1 MTAGGFRKAGWHWT
15 RKGWKRTP
23 KRLQTVKKATKRR
36 PFKKATITP
45 AEGEKLPTFA
55 AARKLAAEQG
65 RADSAP
71 TPAADPAKP
80 ATPPPRK
87 AWSGKYDDLTPPRD
101 SQGNPRLP

>member
-1 MTAGGFRKAGWHWT
+1 MPPSGFNKTGWHWT

-36 PFKKATITP
+36 PFKKAIITP

-55 AARKLAAEQG
+55 EARKLAAEKA
-65 RADSAP
+65 RAVSAP

-80 ATPPPRK
+80 ATRPPPRP
-87 AWSGKYDDLTPPRD
+87 WLGKYDDLTNERKE
-101 SQGNPRLP
+101 